1 MIYTAS
7 LKGPRNGNKKRS
19 QHRVVFI
26 SRLERSEG
34 ERRPTALATEPRL
47 VRPADGGSGAR
58 AACEPPE
65 SRNAAEG
72 GERLRLGKGLQR
84 AMQRHGNEKGKT

>member
-19 QHRVVFI
+19 QHRVVFT
-26 SRLERSEG
+26 SALERSEG

-47 VRPADGGSGAR
+47 ARPAGAERELSASLLKAGMPRREGGGSG
-58 AACEPPE
+58 
-65 SRNAAEG
+65 
-72 GERLRLGKGLQR
+72 
-84 AMQRHGNEKGKT
+84 